1 MKKIIFLLAI
11 GITIGFGV
19 NAQSQKKTGYVN
31 SQELIET
38 MPEAIKADS
47 VIRKYSNDLQD
58 QLKTMGT
65 EAQTKYADYTKNGK
79 TWSDAV
85 REVKEKELNDMQNR
99 IQEFQQS
106 ADDKIGKKRQELLKP
121 VLDKAQKAIKDVGV
135 DGGFDFIFDGANLL
149 YAKDSENIMPLVKAK
164 LGIK

>member
-19 NAQSQKKTGYVN
+19 SAQSQKKTGYIN

-38 MPEAIKADS
+38 MPEAKKADTA
-47 VIRKYSNDLQD
+47 IRRYAKDLED
-58 QLKTMGT
+58 QLKTMDA
-65 EAQTKYADYTKNGK
+65 EAKTKYADYTANGN

-85 REVKEKELNDMQNR
+85 KEVKQKELNDLSNRMQD
-99 IQEFQQS
+99 FQQG
-106 ADDKIGKKRQELLKP
+106 AEDKIGKKRQELLKP
-121 VLDKAQKAIKDVGV
+121 VLDKAQKAIKDVGTEGNY
-135 DGGFDFIFDGANLL
+135 DYIFDGANIL
-149 YAKDSENIMPLVKAK
+149 YAKDSENIMPLVKSK